1 MSARKLH
8 GEDLA
13 LVERGNDVRFKVDG
27 KDFVVALHKKF
38 QCFETDTAVCAGQND
53 FFTGNHNFAPYYF
66 NNNIIA
72 QCRKNEKRF
81 EKRNCRGALISRKI
95 V

>member
-1 MSARKLH
+1 MHKKCRLCRVFFCDLEDFVDAFLVADVALH

-53 FFTGNHNFAPYYF
+53 FLPV
-66 NNNIIA
+66 II
-72 QCRKNEKRF
+72 NVLHII
-81 EKRNCRGALISRKI
+81 LII
-95 V
+95 T